1 MHGAGGNIAGVGV
14 SGIGGWIKALVVFV
28 VLSPPWG
35 ADIAT
40 AKGLNVVPPFDFA
53 RRPVQFIPNGGQL
66 DPNIRY
72 YEQGSGHAT
81 YFSSDSVY
89 QIVRFPDADT
99 QTHQQARVR
108 LSFPGMNPGARL
120 ETETRLGARVNYYS
134 GRETSRNKTRVTGL
148 PTYGSVWY
156 RSVYSGVDIRF
167 HGDQRV
173 LEYDVH
179 IAPGGSP
186 ANVVMRYEGA
196 RSLSVTA
203 AGQLAIDLGDGRIL
217 QDAPFAYQVVAGKR
231 VRIPVSYRIE
241 RTKGDGGQIYGF
253 ELAQYDRSLPVV
265 IDPTVVS
272 SSYLGGSEDDTA
284 NGVATDAAGNV
295 YITGST
301 WSTDF
306 PIQSALKSAAQT
318 EYRDVFVTKFDAAGT
333 LIYST
338 YLGGGNMEDGKAIA
352 VDSAGNVY
360 VTGDTMSQDFP
371 VTAQAYQAVGDGVFT
386 DAFVAKIDPLG
397 GLLYASYLSGT
408 LDDEGNA
415 IAVDETGTGVTVVV
429 TGETW
434 SHDFPTVN
442 PLYTVAATGNNRDAF
457 VARLDLGQSGVAS
470 LLWSTYLGGGNR
482 DSGAGIALDGVGN
495 VYVVG
500 TTESADFPITANG
513 YQDPFVLGFSRV
525 FLARL
530 SANGTALQYAACL
543 GGDGEDVGRGIAVD
557 ASGNAYLVGSTHSTN
572 FPTVNPLYTV
582 ANTGDNL
589 DAFAARIDTD
599 VSGVGGIL
607 YSTYLG
613 GSGNDAAAGVA
624 IDASGNA
631 YVTGYTRSAD
641 FPVVGASAAPM
652 NALQG
657 DEDGFVVK
665 LNATGSAVL
674 YSIYFGGTNEDYMRG
689 IALKGTGDVLL
700 VGQTRSSDFPLLSPY
715 QSTLLNGNRSAFLV
729 RIQ

>member
-1 MHGAGGNIAGVGV
+1 M
-14 SGIGGWIKALVVFV
+14 S
-28 VLSPPWG
+28 SPFSID
-35 ADIAT
+35 AST
-40 AKGLNVVPPFDFA
+40 KKGFSAVPPYDFA

-66 DPNIRY
+66 DPKIRY
-72 YEQGSGHAT
+72 YELGPNHAT

-89 QIVRFPDADT
+89 QIVRLPDANADA
-99 QTHQQARVR
+99 QAHQQARVR

-156 RSVYSGVDIRF
+156 RSVYPGVDIRF

-186 ANVVMRYEGA
+186 DDVVMRYEGA

-231 VRIPVSYRIE
+231 VRIPVSYRID
-241 RTKGDGGQIYGF
+241 RTKGDGGRIYGF
-253 ELAQYDRSLPVV
+253 ELAHYDRSLPVV

-295 YITGST
+295 YITGTT

-306 PIQSALKSAAQT
+306 PVQSALKSAAQA
-318 EYRDVFVTKFDAAGT
+318 EYRDVFVSKFDASGA
-333 LIYST
+333 LVYST
-338 YLGGGNMEDGKAIA
+338 YLGGGNVEDGKAIA
-352 VDSAGNVY
+352 VDSGGNVY
-360 VTGDTMSQDFP
+360 VTGSTMSQDFP
-371 VTAQAYQAVGDGVFT
+371 VTAQAYQSLGDGVFS
-386 DAFVAKIDPLG
+386 DAFVVKIDPLG
-397 GLLYASYLSGT
+397 GLSYSTYLGGS

-415 IAVDETGTGVTVVV
+415 IVVDETGAGVTVVV

-442 PLYTVAATGNNRDAF
+442 PLYTVAVTGNNRDAF
-457 VARLDLGQSGVAS
+457 VARLDLGQSGAAS
-470 LLWSTYLGGGNR
+470 MVWSTYLGGGNR
-482 DSGAGIALDGVGN
+482 DSGAGIALDGTGN

-500 TTESADFPITANG
+500 TTESSDFPVTANG
-513 YQDPFVLGFSRV
+513 YEDPFVLGFSRV

-530 SANGTALQYAACL
+530 GANGASLQYSACL
-543 GGDGEDVGRGIAVD
+543 GGDGEDVGRGVAVD
-557 ASGNAYLVGSTHSTN
+557 ATGNAYIAGSTHSTN

-589 DAFAARIDTD
+589 DAFVTRIDTN
-599 VSGVGGIL
+599 VAGLGGII

-613 GSGNDAAAGVA
+613 GAGNDAASAIA
-624 IDASGNA
+624 IDLSGNA
-631 YVTGYTRSAD
+631 YVTGYTRSTD
-641 FPVVGASAAPM
+641 FPVVGTSTAPM

-665 LNATGSAVL
+665 LNPVGSSVL
-674 YSIYFGGTNEDYMRG
+674 YSVYFGGTNEDYIRAVTVMNG
-689 IALKGTGDVLL
+689 GDVLL
-700 VGQTRSSDFPLLSPY
+700 VGQTRSPDFPMLNPY
-715 QSTLLNGNRSAFLV
+715 QSTLANGNRSAFLV